1 MHVIVVGAGLAGL
14 SVAWYLREGGAQ
26 VTILERNTSPGMEA
40 SFANGALLHP
50 SMVEPW
56 NSPGILGFL
65 LRNLGRADSPMLVRP
80 AVLPSLLGWGVRFI
94 RASRADRF
102 LASTR
107 TNLVLARYS
116 VELIGELRN
125 RTGLH
130 YGAYTRGSLQVF
142 RTPHIAQSTL
152 AWVRQLSAY
161 GLDYRALSSKEL
173 ISLEPAL
180 APIADSLVGAIYYP
194 RDEGGDAH
202 LYCRAL
208 SARLEQSEVSL
219 RYGVACRRLVREGQ
233 DAVAVVDTLGQSW
246 KADAIVLA
254 AGSVS
259 PLLARSIGLPLPI
272 RPVKGYSITMPRSE
286 DALAPHVPV
295 TDPAL
300 HIAVVP
306 VGEDRIRLAGT
317 AEFAGYNREIAPPR
331 ISNLVRLLE
340 RIYPHYARRLG
351 ASDIVPWAG
360 LRPMSA
366 DGVPL
371 LGRTPIRNLFLNTGH
386 GQLGWTMAAGSGRL
400 VADQILDRK
409 PEIDPAPYALAR
421 FTSR

>member
-14 SVAWYLREGGAQ
+14 SVAWYLRERGAQ
-26 VTILERNTSPGMEA
+26 VTVIERNTSPGMEA

-56 NSPGILGFL
+56 NSPGVLGFL
-65 LRNLGRADSPMLVRP
+65 LRNFGRADSPMLLRP

-107 TNLVLARYS
+107 NNLTLARYS
-116 VELIGELRN
+116 VELIGELRK

-142 RTPHIAQSTL
+142 RTPRAAQSTL
-152 AWVRQLSAY
+152 AWVQQLSAY
-161 GLDYRALSSKEL
+161 GLDYRLLSLDEL
-173 ISLEPAL
+173 LALEPAL
-180 APIADSLVGAIYYP
+180 TPIAGSLVGAIYYP

-208 SARLEQSEVSL
+208 AARLEQQQVSL
-219 RYGVACRRLVREGQ
+219 RYGVACRRLIQEGQ
-233 DAVAVVDTLGQSW
+233 DAVAIVDSLGRSW
-246 KADAIVLA
+246 RADAIVLA

-259 PLLARSIGLPLPI
+259 PLLARSIGVRLPI
-272 RPVKGYSITMPRSE
+272 RPVKGYSITMPRPE
-286 DALAPHVPV
+286 NAPAPHVPV
-295 TDPAL
+295 TDPGL

-306 VGEDRIRLAGT
+306 VGDDRIRLAGT
-317 AEFAGYNREIAPPR
+317 AEFAGYNREIAAPR

-340 RIYPHYARRLG
+340 RIYPDYARRLG
-351 ASDIVPWAG
+351 AADILPWAG

-409 PEIDPAPYALAR
+409 PEIDPVPYALAR
-421 FTSR
+421 FSSR